1 MGSIGGSE
9 PTAQAEHFA
18 SLSGAVMKLAPRVAR
33 IMLSAGWMRSFAV
46 LLTVLVIAALQYV
59 QPQLFANW
67 NERLTSATW
76 ELSDR
81 MATERRVV
89 VIDIDEKSVQELG
102 SWPWPR
108 DRIAQLLGALD
119 QQGVSLKVVDILFDG
134 AQPQDTRLTQALGQ
148 GAPSVVA
155 QLFSLQPDLKI
166 NVGTPIGGIS
176 GATIWPAG
184 ITQMCPEIAVKAHGH
199 MSPSASVVGQAMSV
213 GHITPAISDDGAV
226 RKVPALICHDQKVY
240 PALVVSALAAATGAK
255 PFLQRD
261 QGLLQTQWLLE
272 VGGLRLP
279 LDPQGNLMVSYK
291 MPREGFISLS
301 ASDVLAGRVPAGLLS
316 GAWALVGSTALGA
329 GDAVPTPQGA
339 AVGGVEVHAQLI
351 SAALDER
358 TPHVP
363 AWAVLWPWACGL
375 LSAIAVFL
383 ALRFSSKTAAITLP
397 LAALLSSGIIFLTHA
412 YLLITHAQ
420 ALPWGTPALFAGLLA
435 IFVLSAEML
444 RVKLEREKLFVN
456 LMSYLPAAAAR
467 KVAFQAPSAQVM
479 AQKHVATV
487 MLVDLRNFAAYCKDR
502 TPEEVATVL
511 HLFYGLVERLVS
523 AHGGV
528 VEQMVGDS
536 VMAVWN
542 GSHPCPDHAV
552 QALGVAESI
561 WREGVAQ
568 LPRVASRKTPP
579 LDIGIGIET
588 GDVLVGSLGPS
599 HRRVHAVL
607 GETVTIAKRL
617 QELTADLS
625 SPILL
630 GPEVVRLA
638 ADTRPQS
645 VGNFVLEGLS
655 AACKV
660 YRMPVSYDAS
670 HLQLVYSI
678 DRDKPMVG

>member
-9 PTAQAEHFA
+9 PTDQAERSV
-18 SLSGAVMKLAPRVAR
+18 SLGAALMQLAPRMAR
-33 IMLSAGWMRSFAV
+33 IVLSSGWMRSIAV
-46 LLTVLVIAALQYV
+46 LLAVLVIATLQYV
-59 QPQLFANW
+59 QPQVFANW

-76 ELSDR
+76 GLSDR
-81 MATERRVV
+81 TATERRVV

-108 DRIAQLLGALD
+108 DRVAQLLGALD

-134 AQPQDTRLTQALGQ
+134 TQPQDAQLTQALGH

-166 NVGTPIGGIS
+166 NVGAPVGGIP

-184 ITQMCPEIAVKAHGH
+184 ITQMCPEVAVKAYGH
-199 MSPSASVVGQAMSV
+199 MSPSASVVGQALSV

-255 PFLQRD
+255 PILQRD

-279 LDPQGNLMVSYK
+279 LDQHGNLMVSYK

-301 ASDVLAGRVPAGLLS
+301 ASDVLAGRVPTGLLS

-339 AVGGVEVHAQLI
+339 AVGGIEVHAQLM

-363 AWAVLWPWACGL
+363 AWAALWPWACGL
-375 LSAIAVFL
+375 LSVIAVFL
-383 ALRFSSKTAAITLP
+383 ALRFSSKAVAVTLP
-397 LAALLSSGIIFLTHA
+397 LAALFSSGIIFLAHA
-412 YLLITHAQ
+412 YLLLAHAQ

-435 IFVLSAEML
+435 LFVLSAEML

-456 LMSYLPAAAAR
+456 LMSYLPATAAR
-467 KVAFQAPSAQVM
+467 KVAFQAPSAQVV

-487 MLVDLRNFAAYCKDR
+487 MLVDIRNFAAYCKDR
-502 TPEEVATVL
+502 SPEEVATVL

-552 QALGVAESI
+552 KALGVAESI

-579 LDIGIGIET
+579 LDIGIGIES

-599 HRRVHAVL
+599 HRRVHTVL

-630 GPEVVRLA
+630 GSEVVRLA

-655 AACKV
+655 EAYKV

-678 DRDKPMVG
+678 DRDKPMFG